1 MAGVIV
7 VEDDPLVRELV
18 MHVLAR
24 AGHEVRGAEDGA
36 ALKRLA
42 GARRPDLVVL
52 DLNLP
57 DDDGL
62 GLARWLREG
71 DSQPGIVMLTALGQQ
86 MDRVVGLEAGA
97 DDYLGKPFEP
107 EELLA
112 RVEAVLRRRRPAASV
127 RLGPWRLDGDGRT
140 VMHDDGRR
148 IGLVAS
154 ELALLLAFAR
164 NPGRVLSRDE
174 LLDLAPGRDEES
186 YDRSI
191 DHRISRLRL
200 KLEADPRHPALIR
213 NVRGRGYLHPR

>member
-1 MAGVIV
+1 MAGLIV

-18 MHVLAR
+18 THVLVR
-24 AGHEVRGAEDGA
+24 AGHDVRAAPDGA
-36 ALKRLA
+36 ALKQLA
-42 GARRPDLVVL
+42 AARRPDLVIL
-52 DLNLP
+52 DLTLP

-62 GLARWLREG
+62 SLARWLRGSEP
-71 DSQPGIVMLTALGQQ
+71 QPGIVMLTALGQP
-86 MDRVVGLEAGA
+86 MDRVLGLEAGA

-107 EELLA
+107 AELLA
-112 RVEAVLRRRRPAASV
+112 RVDAVLRRRRPAAAV
-127 RLGPWRLDGDGRT
+127 RLGPWRLDAEGRG
-140 VMHDDGRR
+140 VVHDDGRR
-148 IGLVAS
+148 VGLVAS
-154 ELALLLAFAR
+154 ELALLAAFAR
-164 NPGRVLSRDE
+164 NAGRVLSRDE